1 MRVSKQKYALQ
12 VDARCK
18 EGVGLN
24 TVAVVAWCT
33 GAAVADAARRG
44 QRRRRS
50 AADRVDADGVRPVV
64 RGRRGGHGPA
74 AGGGRAAAAGRVGRQ
89 RGQRV
94 VAGGRTARS
103 RPAGQLGHRGR
114 WRDVGGRRTA
124 AAEERRSPASPPPP
138 FDAAYD
144 RPSLLPAKSAAAKQL
159 PVLPNRNAVYVAD
172 AILPQPVGGSRGD
185 DELYRGN
192 GARTTDD
199 DSDGRDDDLEV
210 VLPAS
215 SPRETQMEMEFMD
228 DDDDD
233 KDVDRGVHA
242 KMDTFAQEQA
252 TDLSLPKRNGGGG
265 GGKASPGYGA
275 GAADYFSTGG
285 SSGSEAGSGSR
296 SPMMPAPPPPHGVVA
311 PAAAAAPHNFLL
323 NPSAAAIAAAGL
335 FSPPSPSFSPFYHQ
349 RALQL
354 HAAMS
359 RAATLGLPFHRKDV
373 APVAASKP
381 AVRSAH
387 GYVPAAFGN
396 SASNVYTGKCRQF
409 SVLAR
414 SVL

>member
-1 MRVSKQKYALQ
+1 LSRGVQALLSQMLRGEVSGAGDQRLTESTLTAFDRWFAAAE
-12 VDARCK
+12 VD
-18 EGVGLN
+18 
-24 TVAVVAWCT
+24 TV
-33 GAAVADAARRG
+33 
-44 QRRRRS
+44 RRR
-50 AADRVDADGVRPVV
+50 AAD
-64 RGRRGGHGPA
+64 GRR
-74 AGGGRAAAAGRVGRQ
+74 
-89 RGQRV
+89 
-94 VAGGRTARS
+94 
-103 RPAGQLGHRGR
+103 RPAGSDDSEDSGSSPGAGR
-114 WRDVGGRRTA
+114 RDRDPPPDSSDVEVGGGTSEDGDGRRTAA

-233 KDVDRGVHA
+233 DDKDVDRGVHA

-265 GGKASPGYGA
+265 GKASPGDGA

>member
-1 MRVSKQKYALQ
+1 LSRGVQALLSQMLRGEVSGAGDQRLTESTLTAFDRWFAAAE
-12 VDARCK
+12 VD
-18 EGVGLN
+18 
-24 TVAVVAWCT
+24 TV
-33 GAAVADAARRG
+33 
-44 QRRRRS
+44 RRR
-50 AADRVDADGVRPVV
+50 AAD
-64 RGRRGGHGPA
+64 GRR
-74 AGGGRAAAAGRVGRQ
+74 
-89 RGQRV
+89 
-94 VAGGRTARS
+94 
-103 RPAGQLGHRGR
+103 RPAGSDDSEDSGSSPGAGR
-114 WRDVGGRRTA
+114 RDRDPPPDSSDVEVGDGTSEDGNGRRTAA
-124 AAEERRSPASPPPP
+124 AAEERRSSASPPPP

-172 AILPQPVGGSRGD
+172 AILPQPVGRSRGD

-233 KDVDRGVHA
+233 DDKDVDRGVHA

-265 GGKASPGYGA
+265 GGKASPGDGA

-311 PAAAAAPHNFLL
+311 PAAAAPPHNFLL

-387 GYVPAAFGN
+387 GYVSAAFGN